1 MSTKIQLKNEKTGTF
16 GGLFLTLDFF
26 DQFGLTKL
34 IDNELKSRGLKSQ
47 YSYSDIVKNLSAIFL
62 CGGDVIEDIN
72 MFRNDVFA
80 VNPAYRFC

>member
-1 MSTKIQLKNEKTGTF
+1 MQRYNEKTGTF
-16 GGLFLTLDFF
+16 GGIFLTLDFF

-80 VNPAYRFC
+80 VNP